1 MCSADM
7 KKQKKRKKLMR
18 DAFMNI
24 SLYKIKKPQI
34 NWKLREISYMLKKR
48 LCQLKGKN
56 I

>member
-34 NWKLREISYMLKKR
+34 NWKFREISYMLKKK
-48 LCQLKGKN
+48 LCWQKGKN